1 MDQCLRDYVNKGR
14 QFVWMRLTEAET
26 TKLLQNN
33 GEKLIERQLRERYNL
48 DIYTRTNMVYQ
59 VISRDEKGKILEKK
73 PMARVLALSTFYTDK
88 GQSMYDPEEIKNFG
102 KNIVLDEMN
111 KEQNARRTGDI
122 TYQFVNQME
131 NLLRSSKDNYRV
143 FLIGNTL
150 EEASDL
156 LCCFEFIPDT
166 FGRFKLRKKKAVIDY
181 IPPSEKYIKRRQG
194 TIADMLTPELSTFSN
209 MTTVD
214 KTLLYKGRLTRP
226 HYVIKF
232 DDSVKFTV
240 WDSNVITPYNNEKVR
255 IIPMKPYKDEVFIAQ
270 ERDNII
276 LQFDLR
282 IFRFRNLLTQK
293 EFKKHLQLLKPRNA

>member
-26 TKLLQNN
+26 SKLLQNN

-59 VISRDEKGKILEKK
+59 ALSRDDKGKIIEKK

-181 IPPSEKYIKRRQG
+181 IPPSEKYLQRRKD
-194 TIADMLTPELSTFSN
+194 TVADMLTPELSTFSN

-214 KTLLYKGRLTRP
+214 KTLIYKGRLRKP
-226 HYVIKF
+226 EYVIKF

-240 WDSNVITPYNNEKVR
+240 WDSNVIAPYNNEKVR
-255 IIPMKPYKDEVFIAQ
+255 VVPMKPYKDEVFIAQ

-276 LQFDLR
+276 TMFDIR
-282 IFRFRNLLTQK
+282 VFRFRNLLAQK